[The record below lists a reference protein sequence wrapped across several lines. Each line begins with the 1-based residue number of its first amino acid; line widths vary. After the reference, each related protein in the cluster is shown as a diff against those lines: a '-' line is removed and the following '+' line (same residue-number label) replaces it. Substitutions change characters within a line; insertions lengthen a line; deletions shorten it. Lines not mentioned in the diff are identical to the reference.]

1 VFTKAQTFASLLIVC
16 GSLVLVG
23 WQFFI
28 PILRGEFGGVAI
40 IPNTALLFILC
51 GVAILTSGS
60 RSRFLHYLNFACAS
74 FVVIFSAL
82 TLGEYVSH
90 RSFGID
96 NIFFAHRLADWGNPA
111 LPPGRFAA
119 NTAIAFLCAGLSLLM
134 VRIKWRTPPSQFLAL
149 IVMVISYLSIIGHL
163 YGIRAFYGK
172 WMALS
177 TALLF
182 LLLSVGLFLNQEHL
196 GITKLVL
203 DRGPAGILA
212 RRLLLTTL
220 FVLPVL
226 GEFRLDAE
234 RNGFVTLEEG
244 TALLVLLIVLLFVAL
259 ILNTAAVL
267 YRLDARRVRA
277 EHALRENEKL
287 SAAGRFAATIAHEI
301 NNPLEAV
308 TNIVYVV
315 SNQPGLTEN
324 TRSLLSVADE
334 ELKRIAHISR
344 QTLGF
349 YKESSSPEIFSP
361 SSLVEEVVF
370 LLKNRIQSKQLE
382 IDRQAV
388 APVEAHAVK
397 GEVRQIISNLI
408 SNAIDASPVGGVI
421 VVSSALGE
429 NETIEISVKDF
440 GSGIPAAHLTRIFQP
455 FFSTKSD
462 VGTGLG
468 LWVTN
473 NLVRKNKGTIQV
485 RSSTKRGEN
494 GTIFT
499 FSIPAAVVRPQVAR
513 A

>member
-1 VFTKAQTFASLLIVC
+1 MFTKSQTFATLLTIC
-16 GSLVLVG
+16 GGLVLVG
-23 WQFFI
+23 WQFSI
-28 PILRGEFGGVAI
+28 PILRGEIGGFSV
-40 IPNTALLFILC
+40 IPSSGVLFILC
-51 GVAILTSGS
+51 GIALLTSGL
-60 RSRFLHYLNFACAS
+60 RSGVGQYINFTCAV
-74 FVVIFSAL
+74 FVLLFSAL
-82 TLGEYVSH
+82 TIAEYLSH
-90 RSFGID
+90 HSFGID
-96 NIFFAHRLADWGNPA
+96 NVFFAHRLVDWNNPA
-111 LPPGRFAA
+111 LPPGRLSK
-119 NTAIAFLCAGLSLLM
+119 NTAVAFLCAALSLLM
-134 VRIKWRTPPSQFLAL
+134 VRVKWRTPPSQLLAL
-149 IVMVISYLSIIGHL
+149 AVMVISYLSILGHL
-163 YGIRAFYGK
+163 YGIRAFYGR

-182 LLLSVGLFLNQEHL
+182 LLLSLALFLNQEHL

-212 RRLLLTTL
+212 RRLLATTL
-220 FVLPVL
+220 FVLPIL
-226 GEFRLDAE
+226 GEIRIDAE
-234 RNGFVTLEEG
+234 RNGFVTMEEG
-244 TALLVLLIVLLFVAL
+244 TALLVLVTVFLFVAL

-315 SNQPGLTEN
+315 SNQAGLNEN
-324 TRSLLSVADE
+324 SRSLLSVADE

-361 SSLVEEVVF
+361 SSLVDEVVF
-370 LLKNRIQSKQLE
+370 LLKNRVQSKQLE
-382 IDRQAV
+382 IDRQAL

-397 GEVRQIISNLI
+397 GEVRQIISNLL
-408 SNAIDASPVGGVI
+408 SNAIDASPVSGMIVI
-421 VVSSALGE
+421 SSALGE
-429 NETIEISVKDF
+429 NETVEISVRDF
-440 GSGIPAAHLTRIFQP
+440 GAGIPAAHLSRIFQP

-485 RSSTKRGEN
+485 RSSTKRGES

-499 FSIPAAVVRPQVAR
+499 FSIPAAVVRPQVAQ

>member
-1 VFTKAQTFASLLIVC
+1 MLTKSQIFASLITIC
-16 GSLVLVG
+16 GGLVLIG
-23 WQFFI
+23 WQFSI
-28 PILRGEFGGVAI
+28 PLLRGELGDFFVV
-40 IPNTALLFILC
+40 PNAAVLFILC
-51 GVAILTSGS
+51 GIALLTSGS
-60 RSRFLHYLNFACAS
+60 RSPFGHYANFSCAV
-74 FVVIFSAL
+74 FVLIFSAVTIAEHL
-82 TLGEYVSH
+82 SH

-96 NIFFAHRLADWGNPA
+96 NVIFAHRLVDWNNPA
-111 LPPGRFAA
+111 LPPGRLSK
-119 NTAIAFLCAGLSLLM
+119 NTAVAFLCAALSLLM
-134 VRIKWRTPPSQFLAL
+134 VRIKWRTPPSQLLAL
-149 IVMVISYLSIIGHL
+149 VVMVISYLSILGHL
-163 YGIRAFYGK
+163 YGIRAFYGR

-203 DRGPAGILA
+203 DRGPGGILA
-212 RRLLLTTL
+212 RRLLATTL
-220 FVLPVL
+220 FVLPIL
-226 GEFRLDAE
+226 GEIRINAE
-234 RNGFVTLEEG
+234 RNGLVTLEEG
-244 TALLVLLIVLLFVAL
+244 TAFLVLVTVLLFVAL

-267 YRLDARRVRA
+267 YRLDARRARA

-315 SNQPGLTEN
+315 SNQAGINENSRTLLT
-324 TRSLLSVADE
+324 VADE

-370 LLKNRIQSKQLE
+370 LLKNRVQSKQLD
-382 IDRQAV
+382 IDRQAL
-388 APVEAHAVK
+388 APVEVYAVK
-397 GEVRQIISNLI
+397 GEVRQIISNLL

-421 VVSSALGE
+421 IVSSALGE
-429 NETIEISVKDF
+429 NEVVEISVKDF
-440 GSGIPAAHLTRIFQP
+440 GPGIPAALLSRIFQP
-455 FFSTKSD
+455 FFSTKTD

-485 RSSTKRGEN
+485 RSSTKRGES

-499 FSIPAAVVRPQVAR
+499 FSIPAAVVRPQVAQ

>member
-1 VFTKAQTFASLLIVC
+1 VLTKSQTLATLLAIC
-16 GSLVLVG
+16 GGLVLVG
-23 WQFFI
+23 WQFHI
-28 PILRGEFGGVAI
+28 PVLRGEISGFSV
-40 IPNTALLFILC
+40 IPSAALLFVFC
-51 GVAILTSGS
+51 GIALLTYES
-60 RSRFLHYLNFACAS
+60 RKRFFHYVGFGCAV
-74 FVVIFSAL
+74 FVLIFSAV
-82 TLGEYVSH
+82 TIAEYLSH
-90 RSFGID
+90 RSLGID
-96 NIFFAHRLADWGNPA
+96 TVIFAHRLVDWNNPA
-111 LPPGRFAA
+111 LPPGRLSK
-119 NTAIAFLCAGLSLLM
+119 NTAAAFFCAALSLLM
-134 VRIKWRTPPSQFLAL
+134 VRIKWRTPPSQLLAL
-149 IVMVISYLSIIGHL
+149 VVMVIAYLSVLGHL
-163 YGIRAFYGK
+163 YGIRAFYGR

-182 LLLSVGLFLNQEHL
+182 LLLSLTLFLNQEHL

-212 RRLLLTTL
+212 RRLLVMTL
-220 FVLPVL
+220 LLVPIL
-226 GEFRLDAE
+226 GELGIEAE
-234 RNGFVTLEEG
+234 RNGFVSVAEG
-244 TALLVLLIVLLFVAL
+244 TALLVLVTVLLFVAL

-267 YRLDARRVRA
+267 YRLDARRARA

-315 SNQPGLTEN
+315 SNQLGLTEN

-349 YKESSSPEIFSP
+349 YKESSSPEVFSP
-361 SSLVEEVVF
+361 SGLVEEVVF
-370 LLKNRIQSKQLE
+370 LLKNRVQSKQLE
-382 IDRQAV
+382 IDRQAL
-388 APVEAHAVK
+388 APVEVHAVK
-397 GEVRQIISNLI
+397 GEVRQIISNLL
-408 SNAIDASPVGGVI
+408 SNAIDASPAGGMI
-421 VVSSALGE
+421 IISSALGE
-429 NETIEISVKDF
+429 NETVEISVKDF
-440 GSGIPAAHLTRIFQP
+440 GTGIPAAHLARIFQP

-473 NLVRKNKGTIQV
+473 NLVRKNHGTIQV
-485 RSSTKRGEN
+485 RSSTKRGES

-499 FSIPAAVVRPQVAR
+499 FSIPAAVARPQVAQ

>member
-51 GVAILTSGS
+51 GVAILTSGP

-119 NTAIAFLCAGLSLLM
+119 NTAIAFLCAGLSLVM

-220 FVLPVL
+220 FVLPAL

-408 SNAIDASPVGGVI
+408 SNAIDASLVGGVI

-494 GTIFT
+494 GTVFT
-499 FSIPAAVVRPQVAR
+499 FSIPAAVVRPQVAQ

>member
-1 VFTKAQTFASLLIVC
+1 
-16 GSLVLVG
+16 
-23 WQFFI
+23 
-28 PILRGEFGGVAI
+28 
-40 IPNTALLFILC
+40 
-51 GVAILTSGS
+51 
-60 RSRFLHYLNFACAS
+60 
-74 FVVIFSAL
+74 
-82 TLGEYVSH
+82 
-90 RSFGID
+90 
-96 NIFFAHRLADWGNPA
+96 
-111 LPPGRFAA
+111 
-119 NTAIAFLCAGLSLLM
+119 
-134 VRIKWRTPPSQFLAL
+134 
-149 IVMVISYLSIIGHL
+149 
-163 YGIRAFYGK
+163 
-172 WMALS
+172 
-177 TALLF
+177 
-182 LLLSVGLFLNQEHL
+182 
-196 GITKLVL
+196 VL

-212 RRLLLTTL
+212 RRLLATTVFL
-220 FVLPVL
+220 LPLL
-226 GEFRLDAE
+226 GELGINAE
-234 RNGFVTLEEG
+234 RIGLVSLEEG
-244 TALLVLLIVLLFVAL
+244 TAVLVLVTVLLFVAL

-315 SNQPGLTEN
+315 GNQPGLNEN

-349 YKESSSPEIFSP
+349 YKESSSPELFSP

-382 IDRQAV
+382 IDRQAL

-397 GEVRQIISNLI
+397 GEVRQIISNLL
-408 SNAIDASPVGGVI
+408 SNAIDASPVGSVI
-421 VVSSALGE
+421 LVSSALGE

-440 GSGIPAAHLTRIFQP
+440 GTGIPAAHLTRIFQP

-473 NLVRKNKGTIQV
+473 NLVRKNKGIIQV
-485 RSSTKRGEN
+485 RSSTKRGES

-499 FSIPAAVVRPQVAR
+499 FSIPAAAVRPQVAQ